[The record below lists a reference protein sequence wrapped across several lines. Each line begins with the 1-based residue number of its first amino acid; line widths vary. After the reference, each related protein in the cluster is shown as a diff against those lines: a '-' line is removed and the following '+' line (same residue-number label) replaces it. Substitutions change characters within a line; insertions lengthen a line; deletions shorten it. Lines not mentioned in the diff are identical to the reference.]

1 VPPLRE
7 ADLGGMRPP
16 RRAGDGRGPSGGPL
30 HLPPAQ
36 VSPRAPPRPL

>member
-1 VPPLRE
+1 MPPLRE

-36 VSPRAPPRPL
+36 VPAPASLRPL